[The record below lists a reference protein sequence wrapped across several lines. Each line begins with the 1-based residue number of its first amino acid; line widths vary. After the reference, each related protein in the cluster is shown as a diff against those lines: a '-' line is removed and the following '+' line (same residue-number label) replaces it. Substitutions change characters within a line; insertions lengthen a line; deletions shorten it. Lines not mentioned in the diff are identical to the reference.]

1 MSFPSTGQSPPD
13 IPGAS
18 RRSVVKALTFSL
30 PVAWLM
36 SEGLLASG
44 AYSAVAPSASAPGDF
59 MRTSRLLTGHNEIDD
74 TLADMAWSALVKRDQ
89 GFAQAYA
96 KLTAAIKAEGVS
108 DFHKLPQAAFLHQPD
123 LKAATVALVYAWY
136 LGRVGEV
143 QDRSENGP
151 EFVTYTGALM
161 WRPTIDVTVIPT
173 YSRGRPGF
181 WAERPASL
189 STD

>member
-1 MSFPSTGQSPPD
+1 MSFPSIGQSPPD
-13 IPGAS
+13 TPGAS

-30 PVAWLM
+30 PMAWFM
-36 SEGLLASG
+36 GEGLLASG

-59 MRTSRLLTGHNEIDD
+59 MQTSRLLTGHDEIDD
-74 TLADMAWSALVKRDQ
+74 TLADMAWSALVKRDH

-96 KLTAAIKAEGVS
+96 KLTSAIKAEGLS

-161 WRPTIDVTVIPT
+161 
-173 YSRGRPGF
+173 
-181 WAERPASL
+181 
-189 STD
+189 